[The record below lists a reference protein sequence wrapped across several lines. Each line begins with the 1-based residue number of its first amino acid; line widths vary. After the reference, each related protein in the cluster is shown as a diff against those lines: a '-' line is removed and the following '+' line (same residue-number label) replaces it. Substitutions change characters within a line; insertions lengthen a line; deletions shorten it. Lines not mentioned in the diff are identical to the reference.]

1 MTTNNR
7 WAHIQCLILSQD
19 CGFVVDPEFEGSNG
33 LPPFIEEGYNRSRPD
48 FASLPPIRRGR
59 PTSPT
64 QLADQ
69 MTQPLYE
76 QLLRSYFGKKAALYT
91 KTPSGRGVVGHV
103 HNGTGQLC
111 CICKTEILFYLN
123 GAYQDK
129 KVTSFLRSSTN
140 LLRQSSLL
148 VGSDA
153 VGINPFVGDL
163 SSIAVAARRWRDA

>member
-33 LPPFIEEGYNRSRPD
+33 LPPFLEEGYNRSRPD

-111 CICKTEILFYLN
+111 CICKTEIRTGYVRC
-123 GAYQDK
+123 Q
-129 KVTSFLRSSTN
+129 
-140 LLRQSSLL
+140 
-148 VGSDA
+148 
-153 VGINPFVGDL
+153 
-163 SSIAVAARRWRDA
+163 